1 MSSAELTRGQI
12 NKQAYNRRFNQEVR
26 DNRNEIG
33 ELPEIKNPELRAR
46 MLESLRVFFAEG
58 FPHIF
63 SDEFGPVQISS
74 IEHEQQML
82 ERGGRNI
89 NKLEPRGYGKSTRS
103 ILGLVWSCLK
113 GIQRFGLICSASKE
127 SAGELLEM
135 AHRELGDNEILLSCF
150 PELQC
155 FHHLEGNP
163 HKSKYQTYQGEKTE
177 ISIKG
182 DTIVFPTL
190 EGFVSSGAIIAA
202 RPFRKARGKNKNN
215 QRPTV
220 IVLDDIQDAE
230 QAVSPTAITKN
241 LKCLRS
247 DIAFLG
253 DRACPISII
262 NNATIIAPDDYPD
275 SLTVDRSFRTVRY
288 KMVEQF
294 PTSKEAEEHWNRYK
308 EIRLEFVEGDDE
320 DDAIRARIDA
330 LKYYK
335 ENRQVMDGDSKV
347 TWDHAYSRKVDDY
360 EISSIQA
367 AYNFII
373 DYGQDAFD
381 SECQND
387 PPKQKHDS
395 DDLTKEHVKHKQHGQ
410 KRGIVPIEAEKL
422 VCDIDVQG
430 ESLWSTIAAGSNS
443 FESFVVDLE
452 VYPKQSTI
460 YPSKGSLSRKLSDEF
475 KGADEDSRIY
485 QGVKAVLGDMLQ
497 RQYKHGDGNKG
508 FDAIAVDVKWNDRII
523 RRAIR
528 DMNDSRILAYN
539 GQGIGTTKAPM
550 SSWRVSAGEKKG
562 IHWHLRA
569 AKAGVRNFISDVN
582 FWKSFVKKHFLIP
595 IGQAG
600 SLSVF
605 NSEDLRELE
614 TFARHLKA
622 EVGKVAID
630 EVSGRKVEQW
640 TLLPGEDNE
649 WLDTTA
655 GAMALL
661 SYCGCECL
669 GAEND
674 KKINVRKGITKA
686 F

>member
-1 MSSAELTRGQI
+1 MATANISKS
-12 NKQAYNRRFNQEVR
+12 NKAAYDSEYHKKVR
-26 DNRNEIG
+26 DDRNEVG
-33 ELPEIKNPELRAR
+33 ELPKIANPELRER
-46 MLESLRVFFAEG
+46 MLDSLRVYFSEG

-63 SDEFGPVQISS
+63 SDDFGPVQLSS

-103 ILGLVWSCLK
+103 ILGLVWACLK
-113 GIQRFGLICSASKE
+113 GVQRFGLICSASKE

-182 DTIVFPTL
+182 DTIVFPQL
-190 EGFVSSGAIIAA
+190 DGFVSSGAIIAA

-230 QAVSPTAITKN
+230 EAVSPTAIRKN

-253 DRACPISII
+253 DRATPISII

-275 SLTVDRSFRTVRY
+275 SLTTDRSFRTVRY
-288 KMVEQF
+288 KMVEHF
-294 PTSKEAEEHWNRYK
+294 PSDKEAQELWNKYS
-308 EIRLEFVEGDDE
+308 EIRLDFVEGDDD
-320 DDAIRARIDA
+320 DDAIRARRDA
-330 LKYYK
+330 LEFYK
-335 ENRQVMDGDSKV
+335 ENREAMDSDSVV
-347 TWDHAYSRKVDDY
+347 TWDHAYSRKPDDF

-367 AYNFII
+367 AYNFIM

-387 PPKQKHDS
+387 PPKQAFES
-395 DDLTKEHVKHKQHGQ
+395 DDLTKEHIKNKQHGQ

-430 ESLWSTIAAGSNS
+430 ESIWSTVAAASMR
-443 FESFVVDLE
+443 FDAFVIDAE
-452 VYPKQSTI
+452 VYPKQKTI
-460 YPSKGSLSRKLSDEF
+460 YPSKGNLTRKLSDEF
-475 KGADEDSRIY
+475 PGSDEDSRIY
-485 QGVKAVLGDMLQ
+485 QGVKHVLKDMLS
-497 RQYKHGDGNKG
+497 RQYKHGDGRKS
-508 FDAIAVDVKWNDRII
+508 FDALAVDVKWNDKVI

-528 DMNDSRILAYN
+528 DMNDSRIYAYN
-539 GQGIGTTKAPM
+539 GHGIGPTKAPM
-550 SSWRVSAGEKKG
+550 SRWKQATGEKKG

-595 IGQAG
+595 EGQEAA
-600 SLSVF
+600 LSVF
-605 NSEDLRELE
+605 NVDDIRELE
-614 TFARHLKA
+614 TFARQLKS
-622 EVGKVAID
+622 EVGKMLID
-630 EVSGRKVEQW
+630 EATERRIEVW

-661 SYCGCECL
+661 SLCGCECL
-669 GAEND
+669 GAERE
-674 KKINVRKGITKA
+674 KKLTQTKGKVSY